1 MVLSS
6 HLLDEIQRTCDQ
18 IAIVDRGRIVLQG
31 SIDELERG
39 ADPTVRVCTG
49 DPART
54 RQAIAAIPGRT
65 AIADEPLYA
74 RRPAVRIRLSPT
86 SIGRWSARRP
96 WLAIALW
103 LAFVVL
109 AVAALGLTG
118 SKSLQGGVT
127 GEAAR
132 AENML
137 NAHNASPA
145 QYEFAYI
152 HSDSLRAGDP
162 GFRAAIAKVAASME
176 RALGRDVTTTIS
188 SSGHSA
194 LVSGAVGR
202 PFSTD
207 ALRAQVAAAGA
218 AHVTAVLDDNSG
230 GNGNG
235 DLSRAERLSLPVTL
249 LVLLIAFGALVA
261 ALVPVL
267 LGATAVIATFG
278 LLGPISQLFALDSSV
293 NVIVLLIGMA
303 VGVDYALFY
312 VIRSREERARGL
324 GSHDALERTARTSG
338 HTVVVAGTTV
348 AIAMAGQFM
357 IGTDIFNGIA
367 AGTIAVIACAV
378 AGSVTVLPAVLE
390 LLGARIDR
398 GRIPF
403 LPHLGSGEDSRFW
416 PAIVDRVLRRPR
428 LSLFAAVALLVALT
442 IPALGLKVSQPGSD
456 VIKSPVPASLRARI
470 TNEFPNAS
478 PPAIVVFTAD
488 TRERAPAV
496 RAADLLE
503 QLAAAHRIAHPPFTA
518 GGSRD
523 GRDGALGL
531 PLTGTGDDAASQH
544 ALAVL
549 RDQLIPQ
556 TLGRVGG
563 VQVAVTGETAQN
575 VDWTK
580 QMTHGLPYVIAFVL
594 VLAFLI
600 LLFTFRSLV
609 IPIKAIVLNLLSV
622 GASYGVLVLVFQHH
636 WAQGL
641 LGFHST
647 GWIISW
653 LPVFLFVVLFGL
665 SMDYHVFILSR
676 VREGIDG
683 GMSNDEGLR
692 YGIARTAGVVTSA
705 ALVMFGVFSLFATAS
720 SIDLKQAGVG
730 LAVAV
735 ILDATVVRAVL
746 LPASMKLLGDWNWYL
761 PTWLQWL
768 PTRGANEGR
777 RDEAPAN
784 AKRPDPQPALTR
796 SR

>member
-1 MVLSS
+1 MLLSS

-31 SIDELERG
+31 PIDELERG
-39 ADPTVRVCTG
+39 ADPTVRVSTG

-54 RQAIAAIPGRT
+54 RQAIAAIPGIT
-65 AIADEPLYA
+65 AIADEPPYA
-74 RRPAVRIRLSPT
+74 RRPAVRVRLSPT

-357 IGTDIFNGIA
+357 IGTDIFNGFA

-390 LLGARIDR
+390 LLGPRIDR

-428 LSLFAAVALLVALT
+428 LSLLAAVALLVALT

-503 QLAAAHRIAHPPFTA
+503 QLAAARGIAHPPFTA

-523 GRDGALGL
+523 GRVGALGL
-531 PLTGTGDDAASQH
+531 PLTGTGDDAASKH

-556 TLGRVGG
+556 TLGQVGG

-580 QMTHGLPYVIAFVL
+580 QMTHGLPYVIAF
-594 VLAFLI
+594 
-600 LLFTFRSLV
+600 
-609 IPIKAIVLNLLSV
+609 
-622 GASYGVLVLVFQHH
+622 VLVLVFQHH

-705 ALVMFGVFSLFATAS
+705 ALVMFGVFSLFATAT

>member
-1 MVLSS
+1 M
-6 HLLDEIQRTCDQ
+6 
-18 IAIVDRGRIVLQG
+18 
-31 SIDELERG
+31 
-39 ADPTVRVCTG
+39 
-49 DPART
+49 
-54 RQAIAAIPGRT
+54 
-65 AIADEPLYA
+65 
-74 RRPAVRIRLSPT
+74 RIRLSPT

-96 WLAIALW
+96 WRAIAVW
-103 LAFVVL
+103 VAFVVL
-109 AVAALGLTG
+109 AVAALGVTG

-132 AENML
+132 AETML
-137 NAHNASPA
+137 NAHNAQPA
-145 QYEFAYI
+145 QHEFAYI
-152 HSDSLRAGDP
+152 HSGTLRADDP
-162 GFRAAIAKVAASME
+162 TFRAVIAKVAAAMH
-176 RALGRDVTTTIS
+176 RALGSRVTTS
-188 SSGHSA
+188 VSAGGHSA
-194 LVSGAVGR
+194 LVSGRIGP

-207 ALRAQVAAAGA
+207 ALRAAVAAAGNRQI
-218 AHVTAVLDDNSG
+218 TSVLDDNSSG
-230 GNGNG
+230 SGNN
-235 DLSRAERLSLPVTL
+235 DLSRAEKLSLPVTL

-261 ALVPVL
+261 AVVPVL

-278 LLGPISQLFALDSSV
+278 LLGPISQLFALDDSV
-293 NVIVLLIGMA
+293 KVIVLLIGMA

-324 GSHDALERTARTSG
+324 ASHDALERTARTSG

-390 LLGARIDR
+390 LLGPRIDR

-416 PAIVDRVLRRPR
+416 PAVVDRVLRRPV
-428 LSLFAAVALLVALT
+428 LSLLAAVALLVALA
-442 IPALGLKVSQPGSD
+442 IPALGLHVSQPGSD

-470 TNEFPNAS
+470 TTEFPNAS
-478 PPAIVVFTAD
+478 PPAIVAFTVD
-488 TRERAPAV
+488 KGKRAAAV
-496 RAADLLE
+496 RAADRLE
-503 QLAAAHRIAHPPFTA
+503 QLAAARGVAHPPFA
-518 GGSRD
+518 VGGSRA
-523 GRDGALGL
+523 GRVGAIAL
-531 PLTGTGDDAASQH
+531 PLTGTGDDAASKH

-549 RDQLIPQ
+549 RNQLIPQ
-556 TLGRVGG
+556 TLGRVPG

-575 VDWTK
+575 VDWTS
-580 QMTHGLPYVIAFVL
+580 QMKSGLPYVIGFVL

-600 LLFTFRSLV
+600 LLVTFRSIV
-609 IPIKAIVLNLLSV
+609 VPIKAIALNLLSV
-622 GASYGVLVLVFQHH
+622 AASYGVLVLVFQHR

-641 LGFHST
+641 LGFHFT

-683 GMSNDEGLR
+683 GMSNEKALR

-705 ALVMFGVFSLFATAS
+705 ALVMFGVFSLFGTAS

-730 LAVAV
+730 LGVAV

-761 PTWLQWL
+761 PRWLDWL
-768 PTRGANEGR
+768 PSTKADPTSSAEGPEQRPGPLPGALP
-777 RDEAPAN
+777 APAS
-784 AKRPDPQPALTR
+784 TTH
-796 SR
+796 